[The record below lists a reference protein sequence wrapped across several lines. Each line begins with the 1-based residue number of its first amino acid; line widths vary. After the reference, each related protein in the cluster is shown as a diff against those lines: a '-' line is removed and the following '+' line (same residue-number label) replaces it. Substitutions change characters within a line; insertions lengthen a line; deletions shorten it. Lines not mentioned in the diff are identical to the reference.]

1 MYNILQNAAKNLSNS
16 DDQTDIYTRK
26 VMLMLDVDDEEYLV
40 VKNPSLTFAETLC
53 VVLRYFFIMLQ
64 IRNCA
69 AVVEDH

>member
-40 VKNPSLTFAETLC
+40 VKNPSLTS
-53 VVLRYFFIMLQ
+53 YY
-64 IRNCA
+64 
-69 AVVEDH
+69 